1 MGFVCPEMGSRW
13 WNPEQLDVISL
24 PVPIYLRDGNTSP
37 RSAADGSGQ
46 RVRDIEDEKYQYS
59 HNAEDQLTGQD
70 YLGVDKRYYEPKDIG
85 SEKVLRA
92 FLDEAR
98 KKKSQRK

>member
-1 MGFVCPEMGSRW
+1 MGSRW